1 MIDLKNSLLLTLLCL
16 PVVNHADCDK
26 RLDIL
31 LNQRHHSQNSN
42 MAICKVW
49 MTYESKSIV
58 VLPLPQGDG
67 MDDTYKLDVL
77 VNQVKSLLIVGN
89 QMHLK
94 VIPKN

>member
-1 MIDLKNSLLLTLLCL
+1 
-16 PVVNHADCDK
+16 
-26 RLDIL
+26 
-31 LNQRHHSQNSN
+31 
-42 MAICKVW
+42 
-49 MTYESKSIV
+49 MTYESKFIV
-58 VLPLPQGDG
+58 VLPLPQGDC